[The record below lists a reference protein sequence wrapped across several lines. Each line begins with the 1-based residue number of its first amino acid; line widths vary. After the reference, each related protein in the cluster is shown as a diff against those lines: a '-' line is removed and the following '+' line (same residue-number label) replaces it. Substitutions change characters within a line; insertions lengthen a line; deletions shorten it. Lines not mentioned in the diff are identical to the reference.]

1 MRRARSLAPELERE
15 PKTRSAYD
23 PFGVEE
29 RPELAVDELTP
40 AASYEEAWAYG
51 ADIPDEPDEPEEEL
65 QPEQLDSTVALYF
78 RDIRRYALLTPQ
90 EEVDLAETREAGEAA
105 AAELRNMPHSD
116 PRRPSLEPLAEA
128 GRAARR
134 RLIECNL
141 RLVVSVARKY
151 AGRGMPLLDLIQE
164 GNIGLDRA
172 VTKYDP
178 RTGYRFSTY
187 AYWWIRQAV
196 SRALADKGRVVR
208 IPVHVVER
216 LTAMARVAREFEQEH
231 GRRPTPAEYAEK
243 LGIPVTHVEEALRAA
258 PGAVSLDQPIG
269 GTHDSRDEL
278 TIGATVSDDPDRAPE
293 ALATRSLLVDELERA
308 LGCLT
313 PREQVVLKRRFGLG
327 GGIVDSADGAAA
339 SLAEVGDA
347 LGMSRERVRQI
358 EADALAKLRR
368 SPELRALA
376 VYLD

>member
-1 MRRARSLAPELERE
+1 MRRSRVLDSAEDRQ
-15 PKTRSAYD
+15 TRT
-23 PFGVEE
+23 PRGFEVLGVEE
-29 RPELAVDELTP
+29 QPVVVATEELAVT
-40 AASYEEAWAYG
+40 SYETAWEYG

-65 QPEQLDSTVALYF
+65 QPEQLESDVALYF

-90 EEVDLAETREAGEAA
+90 EEIELAETREAGEAA
-105 AAELRNMPHSD
+105 AAELRNLPLSD
-116 PRRPSLEPLAEA
+116 SRRPQLEPLADA

-231 GRRPTPAEYAEK
+231 GRRPTPEEYAER

-258 PGAVSLDQPIG
+258 PGPVSLDQPIAGTG
-269 GTHDSRDEL
+269 GSGDEL
-278 TIGATVSDDPDRAPE
+278 TIGATVADDPEKAPD
-293 ALATRSLLVDELERA
+293 ALATRRLLVDELERA
-308 LGCLT
+308 MGCLT

-327 GGIVDSADGAAA
+327 GEVVDVVDGAAA

-376 VYLD
+376 IYLA

>member
-1 MRRARSLAPELERE
+1 MRRSRVLDSAEDRR
-15 PKTRSAYD
+15 TRT
-23 PFGVEE
+23 PRGFEVLGVEE
-29 RPELAVDELTP
+29 QPVVVATEELAVT
-40 AASYEEAWAYG
+40 SYETAWEYG

-65 QPEQLDSTVALYF
+65 QPEQLESDVALYF

-90 EEVDLAETREAGEAA
+90 EEIELAETREAGEAA
-105 AAELRNMPHSD
+105 AAELRNLPPAD
-116 PRRPSLEPLAEA
+116 ARRPQLEPPADA

-196 SRALADKGRVVR
+196 SRALADQGRVIR
-208 IPVHVVER
+208 LPVHVVER
-216 LTAMARVAREFEQEH
+216 LTAIARVSRELEQNR
-231 GRRPTPAEYAEK
+231 GRRPTPAEVAEQ
-243 LGIPVTHVEEALRAA
+243 LGIPQVQVEEALRASRA
-258 PGAVSLDQPIG
+258 TLSLEKPLG
-269 GTHDSRDEL
+269 MDSD
-278 TIGATVSDDPDRAPE
+278 SDDLTLGD
-293 ALATRSLLVDELERA
+293 ALADDLALAPDALANRTLLVDELERV
-308 LGCLT
+308 LQTLT
-313 PREQVVLKRRFGLG
+313 PREQVVLKLRFGLG
-327 GGIVDSADGAAA
+327 KGEADKETGPAYT
-339 SLAEVGDA
+339 LAEIGEE

-358 EADALAKLRR
+358 EAEALAKLRA
-368 SPELRALA
+368 SPE
-376 VYLD
+376 